1 MQTVIYADILI
12 FLNSII
18 TLFILLI
25 TSDLLKTD
33 IRRLRLFT
41 GSVLGGIFSLIILA
55 PEMNSILVIITR
67 FLISLIVV
75 IVTFKTDSLKTVIKA
90 VILSFIITVLFGGT
104 VSLIMFN
111 FFSENIYVNNGF
123 IYFDINI
130 FVLIISIV
138 SFYSL
143 FKAIHRFFIKKRK
156 VDIIYNVELSF
167 NSNKILIHALFDTGN
182 TMKDIYNNKPVI
194 LLSITEAKKLL
205 NYEDCLII
213 ENFVTSEIC
222 TDLPQGFRLLPVR
235 TLGSEKLL
243 PAFTAD
249 SATVFNHNIRKIIT
263 KPSIVITNDCFDKN
277 EYSAVINN
285 NALGEY
291 LI

>member
-75 IVTFKTDSLKTVIKA
+75 IVTFKTDSLKTVVKA

-111 FFSENIYVNNGF
+111 FFSENIYVNNG
-123 IYFDINI
+123 
-130 FVLIISIV
+130 VISP
-138 SFYSL
+138 L
-143 FKAIHRFFIKKRK
+143 HKRITCL
-156 VDIIYNVELSF
+156 DFPQAFAGLPSGTGRIRPGPADY
-167 NSNKILIHALFDTGN
+167 ALPRQTEKRRGTGRREHPA
-182 TMKDIYNNKPVI
+182 TAEPLPDGPAGDSI
-194 LLSITEAKKLL
+194 LL
-205 NYEDCLII
+205 
-213 ENFVTSEIC
+213 
-222 TDLPQGFRLLPVR
+222 PG
-235 TLGSEKLL
+235 
-243 PAFTAD
+243 
-249 SATVFNHNIRKIIT
+249 
-263 KPSIVITNDCFDKN
+263 
-277 EYSAVINN
+277 
-285 NALGEY
+285 
-291 LI
+291 